1 MRPPHPLALIVLLG
15 AVWGALLGGCSR
27 RDAPPPST
35 AAISITDDVGRAVRL
50 AGPAR
55 RVVSLAPS
63 HTELVFALGA
73 GDRLVGRTPA
83 CDFPPAAAAVPPVGN
98 LFPPAYERIVGATPD
113 LVLMTDGSVD
123 VRHRLEKQGLVVA
136 VVHPRTLADV
146 AGAMRTIG
154 ALLGVE
160 AAPVAAR
167 FEAALAEA
175 SRPGGADAPGVFY
188 EIGFDPLYGA
198 GREGFVGDLIRR
210 AGGQSPL
217 PGEWPAL
224 STEQL
229 VAADPAL
236 IVVGSAARAEA
247 IRARAPAGWSA
258 IAAVKAGRVVAVP
271 DPDLFVRPGPRVVE
285 GLRWLA
291 AELRRG
297 APAPK

>member
-1 MRPPHPLALIVLLG
+1 MRTLALIVLMGLLLG
-15 AVWGALLGGCSR
+15 ACSR
-27 RDAPPPST
+27 GERHPTT
-35 AAISITDDVGRAVRL
+35 AAIELTDDAGRVVRL

-83 CDFPPAAAAVPPVGN
+83 CDFPAAAAEVPPVGN

-113 LVLMTDGSVD
+113 LVLMMDGSVD
-123 VRHRLEKQGLVVA
+123 VRHRLEKHGLVVA
-136 VVHPRTLADV
+136 VVQPRTLADV
-146 AGAMRTIG
+146 AGSMRMVGT
-154 ALLGVE
+154 LLGVE
-160 AAPVAAR
+160 AEPVAAK

-175 SRPGGADAPGVFY
+175 SRPAGAGAPKVFY

-198 GREGFVGDLIRR
+198 GREGFVGDLIKR

-236 IVVGSAARAEA
+236 IVVGNAARAEA
-247 IRARAPAGWSA
+247 IRAQPPAGWTA

-291 AELRRG
+291 AELG
-297 APAPK
+297 SMPDSK